1 MDFALSEEQEL
12 FRTAI
17 RKYMTD
23 LGKTDVARS
32 VIDDK
37 LEIVTKVTSGLAEMG
52 ISAIPISEDH
62 DGLGLGA
69 LDLVPVFEE
78 TGRVLL
84 PGIQLETLALAVPLL
99 ESYGT
104 KVQQSNWLTKV
115 ATGEGTVSI
124 AWYEQNRGLTPKSF
138 STIAAKTANGYAVT
152 GTKTL
157 VPVLGNP
164 DVFITGAQTAE
175 GKSFFL
181 IKASDVAS
189 QKTLSVIDE
198 TQRLAQLTFDQA
210 PAELLGE
217 PGEGSQMLDHA
228 LLNFNA
234 ALCSSMVGGMDE
246 LVHTTAEY
254 AKIRIQFNQP
264 IGRFQAVKH
273 GIVNMKLDLETAR
286 SLSYYAAWA
295 VENDAEDKIAAVH
308 SARSFISKAYVK
320 AAADS
325 IQLHGGIGFTEELDI
340 QLYLKRARYYE
351 NYFGSVRD
359 SRTKTAHALGWHT
372 KTNKQDAVT
381 VS

>member
-17 RKYMTD
+17 RKYMND
-23 LGKTDVARS
+23 LDRTEFARS
-32 VIDDK
+32 VISGK
-37 LEIVTKVTSGLAEMG
+37 LDVVANATSGLAEMG
-52 ISAIPISEDH
+52 VTAIPVSEEV

-84 PGIQLETLALAVPLL
+84 PGLQLETLALAVPLL
-99 ESYGT
+99 ESFGT
-104 KVQQSNWLTKV
+104 PAQKAARLPKV
-115 ATGEGTVSI
+115 ASGESSVSI
-124 AWYEQNRGLTPKSF
+124 AWYERDGSLFPNSF
-138 STIAAKTANGYAVT
+138 SCIAAKTESGYALT

-157 VPVLGNP
+157 VPVIGDP
-164 DVFITGAQTAE
+164 DTFITGAQTAE
-175 GKSFFL
+175 GKSLFL
-181 IKASDVAS
+181 VKESDVAS
-189 QKTLSVIDE
+189 FRMLSVLDE
-198 TQRLAQLTFDQA
+198 TQQLAEITLNQA
-210 PAELLGE
+210 PGELLGE
-217 PGEGSQMLDHA
+217 PGHAAEMLKEG
-228 LLNFNA
+228 LLHFNA

-246 LVHTTAEY
+246 LVKMTAEY
-254 AKIRIQFNQP
+254 AKIRVQFNQP
-264 IGRFQAVKH
+264 IGRFQAIKH

-295 VENDAEDKIAAVH
+295 VETNAAEKAAAVH
-308 SARSFISKAYVK
+308 SARSFISKAFIK

-325 IQLHGGIGFTEELDI
+325 IQIHGGIGFTEELDV

-359 SRTKTAHALGWHT
+359 SRKATAQSLGWHST
-372 KTNKQDAVT
+372 PAKRDVVP